1 MQKRKVAFFLIS
13 LILLLTVYLFRYP
26 LFLWF
31 QCSRLTGLSCGKA
44 NCMNRIWA
52 HRVNST
58 ERYKILKDKF
68 SGFEMDIIYTG
79 SDKGFAVLHPPA
91 AVVGDTLTLDAYLSK
106 ADLLNDRFWFDT
118 RFLDTSNMQ
127 KGLVVL
133 DELTKKYPQI
143 KECIL
148 EIYDLPSAQLLA
160 ENGYTVSFNVSEKW
174 LNDLSGN
181 NSLRDSVALS
191 LRHVK
196 YVSQDAAYLPRVK
209 KLFPGKKILTWH
221 LAIKDFLNRK
231 PLKALLADPQ
241 VELVLVN
248 IKTPYF
254 Q

>member
-1 MQKRKVAFFLIS
+1 MQKRKIAFFLIS

-68 SGFEMDIIYTG
+68 SGFELDIIYTG
-79 SDKGFAVLHPPA
+79 TEKGFAVLHPPVA
-91 AVVGDTLTLDAYLSK
+91 IVGDTLTLDAYLSQ

-118 RFLDTSNMQ
+118 RFLSSSNME
-127 KGLVVL
+127 KGLVEL
-133 DELTKKYPQI
+133 NRLTKKYPQI
-143 KECIL
+143 KDCIL
-148 EIYDLPSAQLLA
+148 EIYSLPAAQLLA

-181 NSLRDSVALS
+181 NSLRDSVTLS
-191 LRHVK
+191 LEHVK

-231 PLKALLADPQ
+231 PLKALLADQQ